1 MVRNNRQSDRDV
13 TLYKDACNW
22 KNNQLVPLVVVG
34 GGGGGG
40 GAVIVVKKFRISNS
54 TTAVN
59 CSTNLDFVTPWHHCT
74 ERSGNQTLSADRLFF
89 LLIFCTIM
97 TGYPANFN

>member
-22 KNNQLVPLVVVG
+22 KNNQLVPLVVV
-34 GGGGGG
+34 GGGGG

-89 LLIFCTIM
+89 LLTFCTIM

>member
-40 GAVIVVKKFRISNS
+40 GGGSYCGEEV
-54 TTAVN
+54 
-59 CSTNLDFVTPWHHCT
+59 
-74 ERSGNQTLSADRLFF
+74 Q
-89 LLIFCTIM
+89 
-97 TGYPANFN
+97 NF